1 MALEKFSDIPI
12 RANGQKIE
20 ASWFNTLRLLLV
32 QIFGDISGEEQQ
44 SIGDADTNQP
54 ITALSDISSQEFSK
68 VDIEYMVRRKDDT
81 YDLLQASKFITLHY
95 KETSDLW
102 SMHGDQE
109 NIQGDDAK
117 IEFDLFQQDVAGDKQ
132 ATLRY
137 STTALGGGGI
147 HEGDIKVR
155 SKKWII

>member
-32 QIFGDISGEEQQ
+32 QIFGDIAGEESQ
-44 SIGDADTNQP
+44 SIGDADTNQD
-54 ITALSDISSQEFSK
+54 IAALADISSQEFSR
-68 VDIEYMVRRKDDT
+68 VDIEYMARRKDDT
-81 YDLLQASKFITLHY
+81 YDLFQSGTITLHY
-95 KETSDLW
+95 KETTDNW
-102 SMHGDQE
+102 FMYGDEE
-109 NIQGDDAK
+109 NLLGDDCK
-117 IEFDLFQQDVAGDKQ
+117 IIFTLFVQDVAGDKQ

-137 STTALGGGGI
+137 STTALGGGGT